1 MFKQLCRW
9 SVAGILAVVMVSGA
23 YAQPLSMASDPATL
37 AKAALGNVPG
47 AAVVGEWRGGKAS
60 YGAAYQGAAV
70 SVKPLVGQEQPL
82 FEIGSISKVFTG
94 LLLAQA
100 VEHGDLRLDDT
111 LGKLLKDKVRL
122 SQPVAAIKLRDLVTH
137 SSCLP
142 RLPGDF
148 AGKSRIKLYRD
159 YDRDSLW
166 NALAKLK
173 LENPPP
179 CEADYSNFGFAVLSE
194 LLAERYNKPWELLV
208 RERITGP
215 LGMDD
220 TQQHLGDKAT
230 RLTEG
235 HSGSDSAL
243 PWEMRAFAGAGGLRS
258 TAA

>member
-1 MFKQLCRW
+1 
-9 SVAGILAVVMVSGA
+9 
-23 YAQPLSMASDPATL
+23 
-37 AKAALGNVPG
+37 
-47 AAVVGEWRGGKAS
+47 
-60 YGAAYQGAAV
+60 
-70 SVKPLVGQEQPL
+70 
-82 FEIGSISKVFTG
+82 
-94 LLLAQA
+94 
-100 VEHGDLRLDDT
+100 
-111 LGKLLKDKVRL
+111 
-122 SQPVAAIKLRDLVTH
+122 PVAAIKLRDLVTH

-258 TAA
+258 TAADMLKFSSAILAGREGPLG